1 MNVVEVVV
9 LKKPA
14 WASLKKLFISYHP
27 HCKKKVTW
35 ATGKTLFTLFKLN
48 ITSYFKCYL
57 LHNCSVNLD

>member
-27 HCKKKVTW
+27 HCKKKSDLGNW
-35 ATGKTLFTLFKLN
+35 
-48 ITSYFKCYL
+48 
-57 LHNCSVNLD
+57 